1 MKSGHFLVSALNG
14 LIAIKSELG
23 ILQDCSEVPRRI
35 KDYEVKV
42 EDDELLVVDEDGNF
56 FRYESVSP
64 QSQLIQKTL
73 FEEKRTI
80 IENCLFGVDL
90 NPKSVEICRLRLW
103 IELLK
108 NAYYVTL
115 EDGLKVFQ
123 TLPNID

>member
-56 FRYESVSP
+56 FRY
-64 QSQLIQKTL
+64 
-73 FEEKRTI
+73 
-80 IENCLFGVDL
+80 
-90 NPKSVEICRLRLW
+90 
-103 IELLK
+103 
-108 NAYYVTL
+108 
-115 EDGLKVFQ
+115 
-123 TLPNID
+123 